1 MIFIPS
7 SLLVLAFGIWL
18 TIEGPWSF
26 GDLWI
31 VLGLVG
37 YGLTFL
43 TGVLWI
49 APQSKRAAEM
59 MARDG
64 GLSSEPEFVARRM
77 TTFARL
83 DMAVLFIVVLDM
95 AVKPT
100 GDDVGT
106 LVLMAALVVAA
117 AAYFGWRARSLP
129 RPALAAGPGGQ
140 AA

>member
-1 MIFIPS
+1 
-7 SLLVLAFGIWL
+7 
-18 TIEGPWSF
+18 
-26 GDLWI
+26 
-31 VLGLVG
+31 
-37 YGLTFL
+37 
-43 TGVLWI
+43 
-49 APQSKRAAEM
+49 M

-64 GLSSEPEFVARRM
+64 GLSREAEFVARRM

-95 AVKPT
+95 AGKPT